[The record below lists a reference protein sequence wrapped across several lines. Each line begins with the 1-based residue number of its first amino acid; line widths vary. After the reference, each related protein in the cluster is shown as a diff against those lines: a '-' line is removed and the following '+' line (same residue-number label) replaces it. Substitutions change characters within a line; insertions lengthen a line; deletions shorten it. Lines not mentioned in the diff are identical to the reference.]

1 MTLRLYDYVLSG
13 SCYKVRLLAALLG
26 IDYERVSID
35 FYPGNEHKQPDFLT
49 INPAGTLPVL
59 EDGDLVMTETQ
70 AILVYLASTRD
81 SSGRW
86 LPKDDPATLA
96 RVTQWLAFSSRLTD
110 TAGAARLHDML
121 NRPLDIVAAR
131 RGAIGV
137 FRELEAHLTERR
149 FEGGTFLV
157 GDHPTIADIACFAYV
172 ALAPDGGIEHDE
184 FPAIRN
190 WIHAIKSLDG
200 FITMPGIHVLHER
213 RDPETGS
220 ISG

>member
-26 IDYERVSID
+26 VDYERVPID
-35 FYPGNEHKQPDFLT
+35 FYPGGEHKQPAFLAL
-49 INPAGTLPVL
+49 NPAGTLPVL
-59 EDGDLVMTETQ
+59 VDGDLVLTETQ
-70 AILVYLASTRD
+70 AILAYLASTREP
-81 SSGRW
+81 SGRW
-86 LPKDDPATLA
+86 LPKGDAATLA
-96 RVTQWLAFSSRLTD
+96 KVMQWLAFSARLTD

-121 NRPLDIVAAR
+121 NRPLDVVAAR
-131 RGAIGV
+131 RGAVIA

-149 FEGGTFLV
+149 FEGGLYLV

-172 ALAPDGGIEHDE
+172 ALSPDGGIEHDD

-190 WIHAIKSLDG
+190 WLHAIKSLDG

-213 RDPETGS
+213 RDPKTGS
-220 ISG
+220 SSP